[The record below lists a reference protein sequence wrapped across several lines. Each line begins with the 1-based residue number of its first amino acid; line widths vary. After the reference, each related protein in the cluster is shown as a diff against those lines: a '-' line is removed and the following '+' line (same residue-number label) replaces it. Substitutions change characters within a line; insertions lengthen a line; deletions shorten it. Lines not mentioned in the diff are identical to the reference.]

1 MVALATLLLAVTFV
15 IFWSW
20 MLKHSSS
27 CDHFFELFFFWG
39 GMIEIK
45 NQTWTFNAAEMCL
58 CPSPDLCLSINLSQR
73 STDHSSDFMMWFVL
87 WHVLSTVGSNVDRW
101 VPLEIT
107 RDGRW
112 KLDGPELNFDMSSDA
127 VNVHVIFSICTFCRM
142 NFEFN
147 QFWIKAFNMTTC
159 GISEGLWLPAR
170 CAVHTP
176 HLTSGYMSLN
186 NLHLVVTINQLL
198 AQLCLWPLVFAD
210 LISAWEPFSPGAELH
225 FIFLV
230 SVHKFAKQRF
240 IYIL

>member
-27 CDHFFELFFFWG
+27 CDHCFELFFFWG

-112 KLDGPELNFDMSSDA
+112 KLDGPELNFECQNWAQMLWMYMLYFLFVDF
-127 VNVHVIFSICTFCRM
+127 VRWILNLINFGLRLLTWQHV
-142 NFEFN
+142 E
-147 QFWIKAFNMTTC
+147 
-159 GISEGLWLPAR
+159 
-170 CAVHTP
+170 
-176 HLTSGYMSLN
+176 
-186 NLHLVVTINQLL
+186 
-198 AQLCLWPLVFAD
+198 
-210 LISAWEPFSPGAELH
+210 
-225 FIFLV
+225 
-230 SVHKFAKQRF
+230 
-240 IYIL
+240 